1 MADVLYHYTNESGF
15 EKIIKNPEK
24 FVNDAQK
31 FSKTRSINE
40 DPDYKVGFYF
50 TDITPQNNT
59 WKQIAMGLFE
69 DDSMSSMK
77 RCEYFI
83 VIQHWGNIK
92 QFERNTRFYML
103 PESTTTKQKFVMGGR
118 TDTYSIPED
127 EFHRVKIGKP
137 YITVYEKARIVGSR
151 ALQLSHGAPPLID
164 IQENKDLIEL
174 AQLELKT
181 RVLPIGI
188 ERKLPNGKIQTI
200 PVQWLSDKDFI
211 QQINVSDEIKAFRE
225 IVHTKEPLS
234 KKTTVESKKTKKKP
248 AESKKT
254 KKKPAESKK
263 TEMKTSSSKKA
274 KTQLLRLNLQES
286 PLNKLSDIADW
297 KAALAL
303 DRSSIKNTGLRQIKK
318 KKVIL
323 SDELLSTQRYCEKRA
338 ELDYPEESSMFFPS
352 EVGSLDDV
360 IKAINSDKPVVIPS
374 YLSKDDVTIIGNATV
389 QFENKRPIFIILT
402 SESDEVK
409 GNPSSSEEFKGC
421 FNYFALK
428 EMGFNVKNLKVVFVK
443 TTPNSK
449 LQFEQVISYLNGDKT
464 ALDDSTKVKTQSMTP
479 KREESFQRSLSNF
492 ISYWKKDRKL
502 KKQTTKKRCV
512 ECPHVSTCELS
523 LVK

>member
-1 MADVLYHYTNESGF
+1 MADVLYHYTSESGF

-31 FSKTRSINE
+31 FSKTRSLNE

-69 DDSMSSMK
+69 DDSKASMK
-77 RCEYFI
+77 QCEYFI

-118 TDTYSIPED
+118 TDTYCIPED

-137 YITVYEKARIVGSR
+137 YITVYEKARIIGSR

-225 IVHTKEPLS
+225 IVHSKEPLS
-234 KKTTVESKKTKKKP
+234 KKTTVESKKT
-248 AESKKT
+248 EKKT
-254 KKKPAESKK
+254 TENKK
-263 TEMKTSSSKKA
+263 KTSSSKKA
-274 KTQLLRLNLQES
+274 KNQLLRLNLKES
-286 PLNKLSDIADW
+286 QLNKLSDIADW

-318 KKVIL
+318 KQVVL

-338 ELDYPEESSMFFPS
+338 ELDYPEEPSMFFS
-352 EVGSLDDV
+352 STEGSLNDV
-360 IKAINSDKPVVIPS
+360 IKAIDSDKPVIIPT
-374 YLSKDDVTIIGNATV
+374 YLSKDNVTIIGNATV
-389 QFENKRPIFIILT
+389 QFENKKPIFIILT
-402 SESDEVK
+402 SVTDEVK
-409 GNPSSSEEFKGC
+409 GNPSPSVEFKGH

-428 EMGFNVKNLKVVFVK
+428 EMGFNVKNLKVVFVE

-449 LQFEQVISYLNGDKT
+449 LQFEQIISYLNGDKS
-464 ALDDSTKVKTQSMTP
+464 ALADSTKVTTQSLTK
-479 KREESFQRSLSNF
+479 KREESFQRSLSDF

-502 KKQTTKKRCV
+502 KKQTTKKRCID
-512 ECPHVSTCELS
+512 CPHVSTCELS